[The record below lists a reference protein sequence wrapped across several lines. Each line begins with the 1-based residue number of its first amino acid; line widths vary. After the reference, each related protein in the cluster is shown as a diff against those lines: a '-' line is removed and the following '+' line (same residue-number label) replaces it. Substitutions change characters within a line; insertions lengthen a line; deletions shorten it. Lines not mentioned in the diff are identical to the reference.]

1 MAAAQPWGRVA
12 SPAGGQGQRGR
23 GCPGAAGDTAPRD
36 GDPGSGHGGTWGM
49 GALRYLGCEG
59 IRASGC
65 EGTGA
70 LWHRGYLGYRGAD
83 PRSGQCRERGPGA
96 ARGRSGPCRPRRDP
110 GSRRRR
116 SRAGR
121 IPGRAAERPSLGTA
135 RRGAGRAAG
144 PRHRHRGHREHR
156 EGGGRGRT
164 APGAGLR
171 AGRGG
176 GGRGRVPPPLRSRPV
191 PGARPGGRGRPGPSR
206 RRRPPA
212 VGMAARIL
220 HRLRHALGAEGAREE
235 RAHDGGEAEDCPE
248 SSELEDD
255 TEGLST
261 RLSGTLSFASHEDED
276 GDEDEDEED
285 GAGEEPG
292 EPPEPTGEAVGAE
305 NGGRCRDA
313 EPREWDAAAKPPGSS
328 LLTRQLQELWRKSR
342 SSLAPQ
348 RLLFEVTSASVVSER
363 SSKKRLRRNFT
374 AETIAKRSRAFEQF
388 LSHLHSIAEIRRSP
402 EFLEFFFLQDLRAAQ
417 RLTCTGMYRE
427 ALATWANACRL
438 QERLGVCGSGRFL
451 LTLAG
456 LAVCHQELDQLGE
469 AHGCCEQAL
478 QLLEAQDSHPL
489 LGPFLQ
495 AHVHLAW
502 KVGKDKRRSEAR
514 LQGLQEA
521 GLPLQQQPSLKEC
534 LIKEPLE

>member
-1 MAAAQPWGRVA
+1 G
-12 SPAGGQGQRGR
+12 
-23 GCPGAAGDTAPRD
+23 
-36 GDPGSGHGGTWGM
+36 
-49 GALRYLGCEG
+49 
-59 IRASGC
+59 
-65 EGTGA
+65 
-70 LWHRGYLGYRGAD
+70 
-83 PRSGQCRERGPGA
+83 
-96 ARGRSGPCRPRRDP
+96 
-110 GSRRRR
+110 
-116 SRAGR
+116 
-121 IPGRAAERPSLGTA
+121 
-135 RRGAGRAAG
+135 
-144 PRHRHRGHREHR
+144 HRGHRE
-156 EGGGRGRT
+156 G
-164 APGAGLR
+164 GAGAAPR
-171 AGRGG
+171 RERGSG
-176 GGRGRVPPPLRSRPV
+176 
-191 PGARPGGRGRPGPSR
+191 
-206 RRRPPA
+206 
-212 VGMAARIL
+212 
-220 HRLRHALGAEGAREE
+220 EE

-276 GDEDEDEED
+276 GT
-285 GAGEEPG
+285 GPG
-292 EPPEPTGEAVGAE
+292 GPVPPLSPCPHA
-305 NGGRCRDA
+305 
-313 EPREWDAAAKPPGSS
+313 EWDAAAKPPGGS

-363 SSKKRLRRNFT
+363 SSKYVLYTIYLIRSGQFDKAPATIARRYSDFERLNRRLRSRFGCDMAGIAFPRKRLRRNFT

-388 LSHLHSIAEIRRSP
+388 LSHLHSI
-402 EFLEFFFLQDLRAAQ
+402 

>member
-1 MAAAQPWGRVA
+1 P
-12 SPAGGQGQRGR
+12 P
-23 GCPGAAGDTAPRD
+23 P
-36 GDPGSGHGGTWGM
+36 
-49 GALRYLGCEG
+49 
-59 IRASGC
+59 
-65 EGTGA
+65 
-70 LWHRGYLGYRGAD
+70 
-83 PRSGQCRERGPGA
+83 
-96 ARGRSGPCRPRRDP
+96 
-110 GSRRRR
+110 
-116 SRAGR
+116 
-121 IPGRAAERPSLGTA
+121 PS
-135 RRGAGRAAG
+135 AAG
-144 PRHRHRGHREHR
+144 P
-156 EGGGRGRT
+156 
-164 APGAGLR
+164 
-171 AGRGG
+171 
-176 GGRGRVPPPLRSRPV
+176 
-191 PGARPGGRGRPGPSR
+191 
-206 RRRPPA
+206 

-220 HRLRHALGAEGAREE
+220 HRLRHALAGEGGREE
-235 RAHDGGEAEDCPE
+235 RARGSSEAEDFPE

-261 RLSGTLSFASHEDED
+261 RLSGTLSFTSHEE
-276 GDEDEDEED
+276 EEEEEEEED
-285 GAGEEPG
+285 GAGEELR
-292 EPPEPTGEAVGAE
+292 EPPQPTGAAAGAE
-305 NGGRCRDA
+305 DGGRCWGRSA
-313 EPREWDAAAKPPGSS
+313 AGAGAAPLPGAAAPREEWGPVAERPGSS

-342 SSLAPQ
+342 GSLAPQ

-363 SSKKRLRRNFT
+363 SSKYVLYTIYLIRSGRFDKAPAAIARRYSDFERLNRRLRCRFGCDMAGVAFPRKRLRRNFT

-427 ALATWANACRL
+427 ALATWANAYRL
-438 QERLGVCGSGRFL
+438 QDRLGVCSSGHFL

-478 QLLEAQDSHPL
+478 QLLEAQGSHPL

-514 LQGLQEA
+514 LQDLQEA
-521 GLPLQQQPSLKEC
+521 GPPLQQQPTLKEC

>member
-1 MAAAQPWGRVA
+1 
-12 SPAGGQGQRGR
+12 
-23 GCPGAAGDTAPRD
+23 
-36 GDPGSGHGGTWGM
+36 
-49 GALRYLGCEG
+49 
-59 IRASGC
+59 
-65 EGTGA
+65 
-70 LWHRGYLGYRGAD
+70 
-83 PRSGQCRERGPGA
+83 
-96 ARGRSGPCRPRRDP
+96 
-110 GSRRRR
+110 
-116 SRAGR
+116 
-121 IPGRAAERPSLGTA
+121 
-135 RRGAGRAAG
+135 
-144 PRHRHRGHREHR
+144 
-156 EGGGRGRT
+156 
-164 APGAGLR
+164 
-171 AGRGG
+171 
-176 GGRGRVPPPLRSRPV
+176 
-191 PGARPGGRGRPGPSR
+191 
-206 RRRPPA
+206 
-212 VGMAARIL
+212 MAARIL
-220 HRLRHALGAEGAREE
+220 HRLRHALGGEGGREE
-235 RAHDGGEAEDCPE
+235 RARDGGEAEDCPE

-261 RLSGTLSFASHEDED
+261 RLSGTLSFASHEDE
-276 GDEDEDEED
+276 EEEEEEEED
-285 GAGEEPG
+285 GGAGEEPG
-292 EPPEPTGEAVGAE
+292 ELPEPTGEAAGAE
-305 NGGRCRDA
+305 DG
-313 EPREWDAAAKPPGSS
+313 EWDPAAKPPGGS

-363 SSKKRLRRNFT
+363 SSKYVLYTIYLIRSGQFDKAPATIARRYSDFERLNRRLRSRFGCDMAGIAFPRKRLRRNFT

-456 LAVCHQELDQLGE
+456 LAVCHQELDELGE
-469 AHGCCEQAL
+469 AHSCCEQAL

>member
-1 MAAAQPWGRVA
+1 
-12 SPAGGQGQRGR
+12 
-23 GCPGAAGDTAPRD
+23 
-36 GDPGSGHGGTWGM
+36 
-49 GALRYLGCEG
+49 
-59 IRASGC
+59 
-65 EGTGA
+65 
-70 LWHRGYLGYRGAD
+70 
-83 PRSGQCRERGPGA
+83 
-96 ARGRSGPCRPRRDP
+96 
-110 GSRRRR
+110 
-116 SRAGR
+116 
-121 IPGRAAERPSLGTA
+121 
-135 RRGAGRAAG
+135 
-144 PRHRHRGHREHR
+144 
-156 EGGGRGRT
+156 
-164 APGAGLR
+164 
-171 AGRGG
+171 
-176 GGRGRVPPPLRSRPV
+176 
-191 PGARPGGRGRPGPSR
+191 
-206 RRRPPA
+206 
-212 VGMAARIL
+212 MAARIL

-292 EPPEPTGEAVGAE
+292 EPTEPTGEAAGAE
-305 NGGRCRDA
+305 DGGRCRDA
-313 EPREWDAAAKPPGSS
+313 EPREWDAAAKPPGGS

-363 SSKKRLRRNFT
+363 SSKYVLYTIYLIRSGQFDKAPATIARRYSDFERLNRRLRSRFGCDMAGIAFPRKRLRRNFT